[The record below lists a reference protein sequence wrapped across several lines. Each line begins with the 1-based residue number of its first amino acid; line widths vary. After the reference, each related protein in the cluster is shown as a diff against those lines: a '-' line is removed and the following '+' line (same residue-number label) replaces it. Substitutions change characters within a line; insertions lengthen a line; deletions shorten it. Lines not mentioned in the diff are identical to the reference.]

1 MSILLDAGIILLF
14 AIFIVSGL
22 KRGLVRSL
30 IGFVATVIAIV
41 LSMYLSK
48 ITSIFIYDN
57 FIKNNLLVQ
66 INDILNEYVGRDLNE
81 KTAAVFNE
89 LPKILSNTL
98 MFCGVTSSVVGDVIE
113 NSTGNASYELVK
125 LFSPTIISVIR
136 TILVPFIFIVI
147 YTPLNFLN
155 RVIGR
160 IFRVPGL
167 RQIDQVLGAIIGAL
181 KGFLLIVLITFLLK
195 MFLPM
200 MSNIPDIFSK
210 NTIESTFLFKEFYRD
225 NIIYDFLQ
233 SE

>member
-1 MSILLDAGIILLF
+1 
-14 AIFIVSGL
+14 
-22 KRGLVRSL
+22 
-30 IGFVATVIAIV
+30 
-41 LSMYLSK
+41 MYISK
-48 ITSIFIYDN
+48 IASIFIYDN

-89 LPKILSNTL
+89 LPKMLSNTL
-98 MFCGVTSSVVGDVIE
+98 MFCGVTSNVVGDVIE

-136 TILVPFIFIVI
+136 TILVPFIFVVI

-155 RVIGR
+155 RIIGR
-160 IFRVPGL
+160 IFKVPVL

-210 NTIESTFLFKEFYRD
+210 NTIESTFLFKEFYRN

>member
-136 TILVPFIFIVI
+136 TILVPFIFVVI

-155 RVIGR
+155 RIIGR
-160 IFRVPGL
+160 IFKVPGL

-210 NTIESTFLFKEFYRD
+210 NTIESTFLFKEFYRN

>member
-98 MFCGVTSSVVGDVIE
+98 MFCGVTSNVVGDVIE

>member
-98 MFCGVTSSVVGDVIE
+98 MFCGVTSNVVGDVIE

-136 TILVPFIFIVI
+136 TILVPFIFIII

-160 IFRVPGL
+160 IFKVPGL

>member
-48 ITSIFIYDN
+48 IASIFIYDN

-89 LPKILSNTL
+89 LPKMLSNTL
-98 MFCGVTSSVVGDVIE
+98 MFCGVTSNVVGDVIE

-136 TILVPFIFIVI
+136 TILVPFIFVVI

-155 RVIGR
+155 RIIGR
-160 IFRVPGL
+160 IFKVPGL

-210 NTIESTFLFKEFYRD
+210 NTIESTFLFKEFYRN

>member
-66 INDILNEYVGRDLNE
+66 INDILNEYVGCDLNE